1 MLSLVDLLQTNHPSS
16 SSCCTIE
23 IDLNF
28 VTVVPNGVEVACCYL
43 KSDFFFKFL
52 KNKFCFFVVGKKM

>member
-43 KSDFFFKFL
+43 KSDFFFL
-52 KNKFCFFVVGKKM
+52 IP

>member
-43 KSDFFFKFL
+43 KSDFFLNSLKTNSAFL
-52 KNKFCFFVVGKKM
+52 L